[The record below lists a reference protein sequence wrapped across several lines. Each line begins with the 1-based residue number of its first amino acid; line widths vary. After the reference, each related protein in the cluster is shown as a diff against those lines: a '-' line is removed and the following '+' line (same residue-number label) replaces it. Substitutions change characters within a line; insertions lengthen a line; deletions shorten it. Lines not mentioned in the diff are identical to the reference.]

1 MRSKGCDWKIAALLG
16 ALLVTGCGG
25 GSGGGGNS
33 SAVRANAD
41 TYTVAQGGSL
51 SIPAPGVLANDSG
64 ASLSAALVS
73 NVSHGTLTL
82 NSNGSFVYQHNG
94 SGNNDSFV
102 YRASDGSGGSATAT
116 VSLLVGNPIAQNS
129 CHSPVPPN
137 APYNGKMLAN
147 SQSLTFMVE
156 SQPVKGSLSADAA
169 GNFTYTPRQ
178 GMRGLDQFTFR
189 VRDAGGQ
196 FSDAATVSLFIDGVL
211 RVMPL
216 GDSITVGTYTPS
228 SPPAGQAVGY
238 RRKLYNDLVATAN
251 GRYNIDFVGSLSEG
265 LSANPPIGDPE
276 HEGHGGYCDD
286 AAPGCL
292 GDIASNVIGW
302 LDARPPDIVLLHIGT
317 NGFSTDPSGVASILD
332 NLRSWESRNYPLWV
346 FIARIIQ
353 TVNGSL
359 DVETFNNNVQNMVRG
374 RSNNRLFMVNQQT
387 GAGLNYT
394 TANGGDMADNLHPN
408 QSGYDKMAD
417 KWRADL
423 LFAGLLPTC
432 P

>member
-116 VSLLVGNPIAQNS
+116 VSLLMGNPTAQNS
-129 CHSPVPPN
+129 CHSFAAN
-137 APYNGKMLAN
+137 TSYSGRLAAN
-147 SQSLTFMVE
+147 SQSVTFE
-156 SQPVKGSLSADAA
+156 ILSQPVKGSLSADAA
-169 GNFTYTPRQ
+169 GNFTYVPRS

-189 VRDAGGQ
+189 VRDTSGQ
-196 FSDAATVSLFIDGVL
+196 LSSAATVSLFIDGVL

-216 GDSITVGTYTPS
+216 GDSITTGTYTATSPS
-228 SPPAGQAVGY
+228 DDRSIGY
-238 RRKLYNDLVATAN
+238 RLKLYNDLTATAA
-251 GRYNIDFVGSLSEG
+251 GRYTIDFVGNETHGQALLS
-265 LSANPPIGDPE
+265 DPH
-276 HEGHGGYCDD
+276 HEGHGGF
-286 AAPGCL
+286 
-292 GDIASNVIGW
+292 IAQEIADGVGQW
-302 LDARPPDIVLLHIGT
+302 LNTRPPDIVLLHIGT
-317 NGFSTDPSGVASILD
+317 NDISGNPNASAAPVDTILQ
-332 NLRSWESRNYPLWV
+332 NIESWEQTNYRLWV
-346 FIARIIQ
+346 FVARIIRR
-353 TVNGSL
+353 L
-359 DVETFNNNVQNMVRG
+359 DDPNNQSVTAYNNDIAARVAARNNNRFF
-374 RSNNRLFMVNQQT
+374 LVNQET
-387 GAGLNYT
+387 GAGLNYAL

-423 LFAGLLPTC
+423 IAAGLLPTC